1 MRVDNDILIPELARL
16 LNEGKEV
23 RFTPSGVSMRPF
35 IEGDQDSVILA
46 PLTQEPCIGDI
57 LLVRVTNPQ
66 LPPTNHQSPITDHQ
80 SPITN
85 HQSPITNHQS
95 PTIYV
100 LHRLIRIEGSIHQ
113 TSNIKHQ
120 TFILQGDGN
129 LQGEEHCRRE
139 DIIGR
144 VKRIEYPSGRRK
156 CLTRGRLWH
165 CLFPLRR
172 WLLKI
177 YRHTWL
183 KIKY

>member
-57 LLVRVTNPQ
+57 LLVRVTTP
-66 LPPTNHQSPITDHQ
+66 Q

-85 HQSPITNHQS
+85 NQSPITNHQS

-177 YRHTWL
+177 YRHSWL
-183 KIKY
+183 KCFYK